1 MGICIHI
8 KEKGNKPSETVATEE
23 KTGANDVK
31 MRTEDEEDWILIW
44 YIERK
49 VMGAYRSLVRVV
61 KKFLTNT

>member
-1 MGICIHI
+1 
-8 KEKGNKPSETVATEE
+8 VATEE